1 MSLIKSNVFNQVKLY
16 MLAHGI
22 PVAEEPTIPTDS
34 EFVFRHTFLLEEV
47 NELSAAFL
55 KEDIV
60 DMADALADIVMVA
73 IGLAHGMGIPLE
85 KVCEIVNEANL
96 TGKRKVTS
104 AEESKR
110 NYEHDLVKTEA
121 FVSPEAK
128 IALLLF
134 GEKNV

>member
-1 MSLIKSNVFNQVKLY
+1 MNAVKSNVFSEVKLY

-22 PVAEEPTIPTDS
+22 PVAEEPTIPPDS

-47 NELSAAFL
+47 NELAAAFL

-60 DMADALADIVMVA
+60 DMADALADIVNVA
-73 IGLAHGMGIPLE
+73 IGLAYSMGIPLE
-85 KVCEIVNEANL
+85 EVCEIVNEANL
-96 TGKRKVTS
+96 TGKRKVAS

-128 IALLLF
+128 IARLLF
-134 GEKNV
+134 GDKNA